1 MTVTFFFILAEQQTN
16 ACYKSIICGFVVQVA
31 KLLIQLYM
39 NPDENRD
46 FLFDVNA

>member
-1 MTVTFFFILAEQQTN
+1 MHVIKVFELHTSKCRLL
-16 ACYKSIICGFVVQVA
+16 

-46 FLFDVNA
+46 FLFVVNA